1 MQTLTIKFAAAV
13 LTLLVAT
20 SLSSAQDAAQSADP
34 KQLESQALVKR
45 FAGEL
50 QAALMSAMSE
60 GGPQQAITV
69 CKDIAPEIASQLSR
83 ESGAA
88 VSRTSLRLRNPQN
101 LPREWQVQV
110 LRDFDTAAASGAD
123 AATLEYFESAEANN
137 GARYMKAIPTG
148 GLCLACHGS
157 ELAPNVRELLDANY
171 PHDRAT
177 GYAAG
182 EVRGAFSVIW
192 PRAEAAMPAN
202 E

>member
-1 MQTLTIKFAAAV
+1 MQTLSIKFAAAA
-13 LTLLVAT
+13 LTLLFAT
-20 SLSSAQDAAQSADP
+20 SLSSAQDAAQSVDT

-50 QAALMSAMSE
+50 QTALMTAMSD
-60 GGPQQAITV
+60 GGPQRAITV

-101 LPREWQVQV
+101 LPREWQEQV
-110 LRDFDTAAASGAD
+110 LQEFDAAAASGAD
-123 AATLEYFESAEANN
+123 AATLEYFASAESNN

-157 ELAPNVRELLDANY
+157 ELAPDVSELLDANY

-177 GYAAG
+177 GYASG

-192 PRAEAAMPAN
+192 PRAADANPAN